1 MFDEHHS
8 TSLKPLTI
16 DRSVTP
22 IRGWQ
27 VKAIQEQNR
36 DEELQY
42 MRDPFLPFQLIVQ
55 EPSHTGR
62 LLLLAH
68 MVEEEQKRLQARLS
82 LKSLFASSSDDD
94 SDGSA

>member
-1 MFDEHHS
+1 M
-8 TSLKPLTI
+8 
-16 DRSVTP
+16 DRSVAP

-42 MRDPFLPFQLIVQ
+42 MSDPFLPFQLIVQ

-62 LLLLAH
+62 LRLLTH

-82 LKSLFASSSDDD
+82 LKSLFASDSSGDSDD
-94 SDGSA
+94 SA

>member
-1 MFDEHHS
+1 VLRAFQ
-8 TSLKPLTI
+8 LTARELAYVV
-16 DRSVTP
+16 DWWVWA
-22 IRGWQ
+22 GQ

-68 MVEEEQKRLQARLS
+68 MVEDPSPNL
-82 LKSLFASSSDDD
+82 
-94 SDGSA
+94 

>member
-1 MFDEHHS
+1 MVFHPQ
-8 TSLKPLTI
+8 PLTWWTALGRVLRAFQLTARELAYVV
-16 DRSVTP
+16 DWWVWA
-22 IRGWQ
+22 GQ

-68 MVEEEQKRLQARLS
+68 MVEDPSPNL
-82 LKSLFASSSDDD
+82 
-94 SDGSA
+94 